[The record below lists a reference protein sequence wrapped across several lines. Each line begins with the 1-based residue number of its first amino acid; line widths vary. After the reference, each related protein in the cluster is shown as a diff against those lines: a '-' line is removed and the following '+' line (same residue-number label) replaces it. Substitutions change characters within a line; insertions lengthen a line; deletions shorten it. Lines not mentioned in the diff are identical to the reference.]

1 MKTTATLFTSA
12 VLIGLAAAQPR
23 VHQHHAHLHR
33 RENEQKRNLVIET
46 AWVTEIEYVTKLVDE
61 TTTRWITP
69 TQETI
74 PEPEPT
80 TSDPPAVFAE
90 EPKEET
96 TEQPQPQTT
105 EQPKEEPKPAPQ
117 SEPQP
122 EPEPQT
128 SSEIE
133 PETTQVYEPPAPT
146 TTIQEEPEPEP
157 SASSPPS
164 NGGGSSGG
172 SVRNGEITY
181 YTVGLGACGEDDA
194 GMDQVENI
202 VALSHE
208 LMGTQSNGNPMC
220 GQTITITVGGKSVSA
235 TVRDKCMG
243 CAVNDIDVS
252 EKVYK
257 ELFDGSLTSGR
268 QPAKWSFDSYSA

>member
-1 MKTTATLFTSA
+1 MKTTATLLTSA
-12 VLIGLAAAQPR
+12 VLLGLAAAQPR

-33 RENEQKRNLVIET
+33 REDEQKRDLVIET
-46 AWVTEIEYVTKLVDE
+46 AWVTEVEYVTKIVDE
-61 TTTRWITP
+61 STTRWITP
-69 TQETI
+69 THETV

-90 EPKEET
+90 EPKQET
-96 TEQPQPQTT
+96 TEQPEPQTT

-122 EPEPQT
+122 EPEPPT
-128 SSEIE
+128 SSE
-133 PETTQVYEPPAPT
+133 PETTTQVYEPPAPT
-146 TTIQEEPEPEP
+146 TTTQEEPKP

-172 SVRNGEITY
+172 LVHNGEITY

-220 GQTITITVGGKSVSA
+220 GQTITITVGGKSASA

-243 CAVNDIDVS
+243 CAMNDIDVS
-252 EKVYK
+252 EKVFK
-257 ELFDGSLTSGR
+257 ALFGGSLTSGR
-268 QPAKWSFDSYSA
+268 QPVEWSFDNYSA